1 MEIFLDT
8 LKWSLIIGVLTLG
21 LSLLRPAFE
30 KRYSVQWRYWTW
42 LLLAIPALLAPVQWE
57 KLLPVLPAVNTPLV
71 IDVPEMEIQ
80 VVQGDRLS
88 VSLQD
93 AYTGLPEGVSPEDQR
108 TWQLSEEVPKV
119 WLCGCG
125 VSALYILAG
134 GGLYRCKAHRRGQPP
149 AERTANIYEAV
160 RRDMGLKKTPPL
172 YVSRAVSSPMLVGL
186 LRPCLLLPGEK
197 WNEEELRL
205 ILRHELTHYRRHDLW
220 YKAVLLAARTL
231 HWFNPLLHL
240 LVKEASVDLELTCDD
255 AVVSGMGQEARR
267 AYSKTLLSAVR
278 REKGP
283 ALSTHFY
290 GGKEVMKE
298 RFRNIL
304 GQRSQKRGTLVLA
317 LTLAAALACGCAF
330 GFRQTRKMDGALN
343 EERVGV
349 ASMIWSEC

>member
-57 KLLPVLPAVNTPLV
+57 KLLPALSAVNAPLV
-71 IDVPEMEIQ
+71 INVPEMEIQ
-80 VVQGDRLS
+80 VIQGDQAS

-93 AYTGLPEGVSPEDQR
+93 AYSGLPEGVSPEDRR

-134 GGLYRCKAHRRGQPP
+134 GWLYRRKARRWSQPP
-149 AERTANIYEAV
+149 TERTANIYEAV

-186 LRPCLLLPGEK
+186 LRPCLLLPGET
-197 WNEEELRL
+197 WSEQELRL

-220 YKAVLLAARTL
+220 YKAALLAARTL
-231 HWFNPLLHL
+231 HWFNPLLYL

-255 AVVSGMGQEARR
+255 AVVNGMGQEARR
-267 AYSKTLLSAVR
+267 AYSKTLLSAIR
-278 REKGP
+278 RGKGP

-304 GQRSQKRGTLVLA
+304 GQRGQKRGTLVLA

-330 GFRQTRKMDGALN
+330 GFRQTRQMDGALH

-349 ASMIWSEC
+349 ASTIWSEC

>member
-1 MEIFLDT
+1 M
-8 LKWSLIIGVLTLG
+8 
-21 LSLLRPAFE
+21 
-30 KRYSVQWRYWTW
+30 
-42 LLLAIPALLAPVQWE
+42 
-57 KLLPVLPAVNTPLV
+57 
-71 IDVPEMEIQ
+71 
-80 VVQGDRLS
+80 
-88 VSLQD
+88 
-93 AYTGLPEGVSPEDQR
+93 
-108 TWQLSEEVPKV
+108 
-119 WLCGCG
+119 
-125 VSALYILAG
+125 
-134 GGLYRCKAHRRGQPP
+134 
-149 AERTANIYEAV
+149 
-160 RRDMGLKKTPPL
+160 
-172 YVSRAVSSPMLVGL
+172 
-186 LRPCLLLPGEK
+186 
-197 WNEEELRL
+197 

-255 AVVSGMGQEARR
+255 AVVSDMGQEARR
-267 AYSKTLLSAVR
+267 AYSKTLLSAIR